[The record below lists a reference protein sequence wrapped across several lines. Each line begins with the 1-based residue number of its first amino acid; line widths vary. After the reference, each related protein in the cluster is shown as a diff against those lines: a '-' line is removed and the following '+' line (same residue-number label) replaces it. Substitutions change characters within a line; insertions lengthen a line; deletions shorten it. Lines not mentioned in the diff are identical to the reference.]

1 MNVEV
6 FLDTNVLVYSM
17 VTDDPRSAIATAL
30 LERGGTISV
39 QVLNEFTS
47 TAIRKLKRSWS
58 DVTAALAAF
67 RKLLPNPLPVTLAM
81 HEAALEIAQRDRLS
95 FYDALIVAA
104 ALEAGCSTLLTE
116 DMQDGRVIDGRLTI
130 QNPFAQAQQTGG
142 R

>member
-1 MNVEV
+1 
-6 FLDTNVLVYSM
+6 
-17 VTDDPRSAIATAL
+17 
-30 LERGGTISV
+30 
-39 QVLNEFTS
+39 
-47 TAIRKLKRSWS
+47 
-58 DVTAALAAF
+58 
-67 RKLLPNPLPVTLAM
+67 M

>member
-1 MNVEV
+1 V
-6 FLDTNVLVYSM
+6 FLDSNVLVYSI
-17 VTDDPRSAIATAL
+17 VTDDPRAAIATAL
-30 LERGGTISV
+30 LEQGGAISV
-39 QVLNEFTS
+39 QVLNEFAS

-67 RKLLPNPLPVTLAM
+67 RKLLPNPLPITLAM

-116 DMQDGRVIDGRLTI
+116 DMQHGRVIDGRLTI